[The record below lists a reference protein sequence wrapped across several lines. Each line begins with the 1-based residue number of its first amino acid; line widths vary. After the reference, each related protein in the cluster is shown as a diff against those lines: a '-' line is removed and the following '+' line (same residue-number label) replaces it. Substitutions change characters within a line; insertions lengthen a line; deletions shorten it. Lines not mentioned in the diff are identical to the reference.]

1 MAPKQAEEFIRGRVD
16 TKKLGDVV
24 AIRPEFFK
32 DRVQKH
38 INVDLLKEQIE
49 IYNLGLPMAPKQA
62 EEFIRG
68 RVGTKKTW
76 RRGGHS
82 TRVFQRQIARAH
94 QCRSLKGT
102 NRDLQSRFAYGP
114 KTGRRIYS
122 GESEHQKN
130 WRRGGHST
138 RVFKDRLQEHIN
150 VDLLKEIIEIYN
162 LGLPIASKQAE
173 EFIIIYYY
181 FLSIPLWPLFI

>member
-32 DRVQKH
+32 DRLQEH

-68 RVGTKKTW
+68 RVNTKKL
-76 RRGGHS
+76 GGVVAIRPEFS
-82 TRVFQRQIARAH
+82 KTD
-94 QCRSLKGT
+94 CRST
-102 NRDLQSRFAYGP
+102 SM
-114 KTGRRIYS
+114 
-122 GESEHQKN
+122 
-130 WRRGGHST
+130 
-138 RVFKDRLQEHIN
+138 
-150 VDLLKEIIEIYN
+150 
-162 LGLPIASKQAE
+162 
-173 EFIIIYYY
+173 
-181 FLSIPLWPLFI
+181 